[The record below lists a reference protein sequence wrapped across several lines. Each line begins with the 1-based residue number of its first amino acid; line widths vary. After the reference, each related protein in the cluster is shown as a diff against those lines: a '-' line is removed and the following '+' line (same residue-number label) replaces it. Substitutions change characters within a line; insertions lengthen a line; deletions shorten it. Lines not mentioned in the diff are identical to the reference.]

1 MKISCVCPTHG
12 RAHVIGEAVESFR
25 RQTYGGDMEML
36 ILNDCPE
43 QPLSCDV
50 PGVRII
56 NLPEPIP
63 DASLKFNRAVEEADG
78 DLIAWWEDDD
88 ISLPGRVEGLHDRW
102 SGLPGYCYAEYIK
115 PMRAFMWEGE
125 KIAKHYE
132 NLFFGGCMFER
143 HFFLECGGATPG
155 DWPDA
160 SAHRNMVLG
169 MHAIDNAPEDTW
181 FVYKWGGPVH
191 HDSGAGIQDGATRF
205 RQFRERTLSH
215 PRFRPGPQHI
225 IPAWRRDYV
234 AEVQKWIEANDGG
247 QRRDD

>member
-56 NLPEPIP
+56 NLSEPIP

-78 DLIAWWEDDD
+78 GLIAWWEDDD
-88 ISLPGRVEGLHDRW
+88 ISLPDRVAMGFSTLRRLYEDYGTM
-102 SGLPGYCYAEYIK
+102 YIK
-115 PMRAFMWEGE
+115 YAKAFLWNGG
-125 KIAKHYE
+125 KIESHSE
-132 NLFFGGCMFER
+132 NLFFGGGMFFR
-143 HFFLECGGATPG
+143 SHWIRRGGATHG
-155 DWPDA
+155 DWPDK
-160 SAHRNMVLG
+160 SAHDNMEPRRVTIENTPTG
-169 MHAIDNAPEDTW
+169 THFI
-181 FVYKWGGPVH
+181 YRWGGPVH

-234 AEVQKWIEANDGG
+234 AEVQKWIEANKEPAP
-247 QRRDD
+247 

>member
-88 ISLPGRVEGLHDRW
+88 ISLPLRL
-102 SGLPGYCYAEYIK
+102 EYSERLWK
-115 PMRAFMWEGE
+115 TGMRDELQYVKVKKAFLW
-125 KIAKHYE
+125 KDQRIDSHAV
-132 NLFFGGCMFER
+132 NLFFGASLFSREYY
-143 HFFLECGGATPG
+143 LSVGGAVAG
-155 DWPDA
+155 DWPDM
-160 SAHRNMVLG
+160 SAH
-169 MHAIDNAPEDTW
+169 NAMAVGCCEFDVIPELTW
-181 FVYKWGGPVH
+181 FIYRWGGPVH

-215 PRFRPGPQHI
+215 PRFRPGPQKI

-234 AEVQKWIEANDGG
+234 SEVQKWIGANKEPTP
-247 QRRDD
+247 